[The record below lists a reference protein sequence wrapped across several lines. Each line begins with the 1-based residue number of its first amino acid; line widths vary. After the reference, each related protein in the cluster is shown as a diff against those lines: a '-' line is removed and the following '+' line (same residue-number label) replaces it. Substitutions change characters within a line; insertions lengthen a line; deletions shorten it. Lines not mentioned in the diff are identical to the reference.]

1 MINLKILIMSIS
13 IDAGSLFS
21 LVKLKIGHSSVDVK
35 RNMGGDSSRCVGG
48 NRRNISIIL
57 GDGGKVK
64 VIINFIIFI
73 FRMWVR
79 QTNSSRIKY

>member
-1 MINLKILIMSIS
+1 MVLMINLKILIMSIS

-35 RNMGGDSSRCVGG
+35 RNMGSDRSRCVGC

-73 FRMWVR
+73 FRM
-79 QTNSSRIKY
+79 